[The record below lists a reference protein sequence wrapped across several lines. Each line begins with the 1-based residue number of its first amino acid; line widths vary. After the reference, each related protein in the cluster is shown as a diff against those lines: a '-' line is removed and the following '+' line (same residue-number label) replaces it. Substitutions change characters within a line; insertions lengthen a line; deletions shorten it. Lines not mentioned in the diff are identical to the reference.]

1 MCLLLHL
8 LCAIH
13 VLLFSIGGNNTAAE
27 LSGISVIKWVWVL
40 YVLVGV
46 SAALAGMAR
55 ASYMSMGDPLT
66 GDGMEMWVIIAVLL
80 GGTKFTGGE
89 GNVEKT
95 IIAAL
100 IIIVITVGMLTV
112 IPAYW
117 QTFALGAVLLI
128 AVVINHQI
136 VRDDSGG

>member
-1 MCLLLHL
+1 
-8 LCAIH
+8 
-13 VLLFSIGGNNTAAE
+13 
-27 LSGISVIKWVWVL
+27 
-40 YVLVGV
+40 
-46 SAALAGMAR
+46 
-55 ASYMSMGDPLT
+55 MSLGDPLS

-95 IIAAL
+95 VIAAL

-128 AVVINHQI
+128 AVVINYQL
-136 VRDDSGG
+136 VGEN